1 MTRAREQIMV
11 AFEGDGAGEGELS
24 WGQKENWA
32 TISALASWLPLGGVT
47 ALPEGMTVET
57 ILDTLRY
64 TMGRY
69 PSLRTRLRLDTGRP
83 IQVVHA
89 SGHLP
94 LDVIDAGDD
103 DPAEVAEAVCRRY
116 RDTGL
121 DFTAEW
127 PLRMAT
133 ILHRGRPTHMAAMI
147 SHLAADAAGLGVMLR
162 EMATQDAAPVDGLP
176 PLAQA
181 QWQRSAAG
189 RRHGAAAM
197 RYWEEVFRTI
207 EPDRFSNPGA
217 ADQPRYWHGRFDSWA
232 LLPPVRALA
241 AASGLGTSTV
251 LMTLLAVGLY
261 QVNGINPVVIRPIVG
276 NRFRP
281 GLADVVCTV
290 AQAGIC
296 VLDVAGVPFGEALQR
311 VQRSVMKGYKYAYF
325 DHEDMV
331 ELRAR
336 VERERGVE
344 LDTSLFINDRH
355 DVSAA
360 ARAVRS
366 ASAPQR
372 GSGDGPPPST
382 LRWLRGHDDP
392 PHDKLFVEVDDI
404 PGGLRISFH
413 VDSAAIS
420 RADVEKMVRRM
431 DEIAAEAAAGSAP
444 ELPDAELPDAESPDA
459 ELSDTA

>member
-32 TISALASWLPLGGVT
+32 TITALASWLPLGGVT

-57 ILDTLRY
+57 ILGTLRY
-64 TMGRY
+64 AMSRY
-69 PSLRTRLRLDTGRP
+69 PSLRTRLRLDADRP

-89 SGHLP
+89 SGQLP
-94 LDVIDAGDD
+94 LDVVDAGDD
-103 DPAEVAEAVCRRY
+103 DPAEVAEAVCKRY

-127 PLRMAT
+127 PVRMAT

-162 EMATQDAAPVDGLP
+162 EMAAQDAAPVDGLA
-176 PLAQA
+176 PLSQA
-181 QWQRSAAG
+181 QWQRSPAG

-197 RYWEEVFRTI
+197 RYWEEVFRSI
-207 EPDRFSNPGA
+207 DPDRFHNPGA
-217 ADQPRYWHGRFDSWA
+217 ADQPRYWHGEFDSWA
-232 LLPPVRALA
+232 LLPPVRELA
-241 AASGLGTSTV
+241 AASGSGTSTV
-251 LMTLLAVGLY
+251 LMTLLAVGLH

-296 VLDVAGVPFGEALQR
+296 VLDVADVPFGEALQR

-331 ELRAR
+331 ALRTH

-344 LDTSLFINDRH
+344 LDTGLFINDRH

-360 ARAVRS
+360 ARAVQS
-366 ASAPQR
+366 AGAPPRDSA
-372 GSGDGPPPST
+372 DGPPPSA

-420 RADVEKMVRRM
+420 RADAEKMVRRM
-431 DEIAAEAAAGSAP
+431 DEIATAAA
-444 ELPDAELPDAESPDA
+444 AELAPASSGTVSSSTAQPDPV
-459 ELSDTA
+459 